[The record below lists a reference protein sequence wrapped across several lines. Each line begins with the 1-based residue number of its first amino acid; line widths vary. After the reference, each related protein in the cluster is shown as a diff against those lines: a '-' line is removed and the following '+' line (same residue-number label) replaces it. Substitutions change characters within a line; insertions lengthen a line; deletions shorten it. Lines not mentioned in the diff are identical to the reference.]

1 MIRTPSSRVV
11 WGPCLLRERACSGPQ
26 RWRGRGVCGLSLL
39 LQTPLPPGS
48 HRCPVNWPVARKAE
62 GAHLGPCSGMTRGS
76 LVALRRWLD
85 DFGDDPAVLADLAVA
100 DESQL
105 LVGRQGAVEEEAG
118 RNRTRVLGIALYVA
132 AAETCDQF
140 ESPGERRR
148 GDALAPVPLAD
159 EVAGDPP
166 VRQGREALLVGSPVL
181 NLRHFVR
188 RAAVIRMKAH
198 APTTPEDAVIRLN
211 QPGERIPA
219 RLLESLNRV
228 PRPHHQLSLARQH
241 SKHWAARVFSNDP
254 RSWRA
259 NRVYLQPF
267 SLAAPA

>member
-1 MIRTPSSRVV
+1 MTAACAVSAGMTPEGRVV
-11 WGPCLLRERACSGPQ
+11 AVRP
-26 RWRGRGVCGLSLL
+26 
-39 LQTPLPPGS
+39 
-48 HRCPVNWPVARKAE
+48 
-62 GAHLGPCSGMTRGS
+62 
-76 LVALRRWLD
+76 WLD

-132 AAETCDQF
+132 AAETCDQL

-181 NLRHFVR
+181 NLRHLVR
-188 RAAVIRMKAH
+188 RA
-198 APTTPEDAVIRLN
+198 EL
-211 QPGERIPA
+211 
-219 RLLESLNRV
+219 
-228 PRPHHQLSLARQH
+228 
-241 SKHWAARVFSNDP
+241 
-254 RSWRA
+254 
-259 NRVYLQPF
+259 
-267 SLAAPA
+267 APALTVVAIRSGRARASAKRGL